1 MNPGRMRLLARWA
14 HHRPDEYNAFV
25 RRSQNLN
32 QRQAQA
38 ELLLT
43 MLETIAADVE
53 SNPHADFNLVQPGG
67 CWSAIWSYGRL
78 EAGDEADD
86 DDVAIALLK
95 VYVERLERLDRE
107 VQRG

>member
-1 MNPGRMRLLARWA
+1 MRSEHLRLLARWA
-14 HHRPDEYNAFV
+14 HHRTDEYNAFV
-25 RRSQNLN
+25 GRSQNLTE
-32 QRQAQA
+32 RQAKA

-43 MLETIAADVE
+43 MLEAIAADVE

-95 VYVERLERLDRE
+95 VYIERLERLGRE
-107 VQRG
+107 ARG